1 MGEGGLGFSPACAS
15 LWKMFPKT
23 PGAEAKAPVTLSH
36 TREPVQADLRLF
48 MQCKADSDLQPL
60 ASNLQQQLGQDRA
73 GQAAGLLML
82 EEIPKGLW

>member
-48 MQCKADSDLQPL
+48 MQCKADSDCCSHLPPTY
-60 ASNLQQQLGQDRA
+60 SSSWDRA
-73 GQAAGLLML
+73 GQAARLLML